1 MNLAQALDIALPLA
15 AVLVPAFVL
24 GFGAVWLAMHNGFA
38 QIRSEIADVRSEIGD
53 VRSEIGDLRKELH
66 RLSERVHSLAERVSR
81 IEGRLDPYGAGGL
94 ADPSLPA
101 GE

>member
-1 MNLAQALDIALPLA
+1 MNFAQALDIALPLA
-15 AVLVPAFVL
+15 AVMVPAFVL
-24 GFGAVWLAMHNGFA
+24 GFGAICLTLHRGFA

-53 VRSEIGDLRKELH
+53 LRKELH
-66 RLSERVHSLAERVSR
+66 SLSEYVRALAERVSR

-94 ADPSLPA
+94 ADPGLPA

>member
-1 MNLAQALDIALPLA
+1 MNFAQALDIAVPLA
-15 AVLVPAFVL
+15 AVMVPGFVL
-24 GFGAVWLAMHNGFA
+24 GFGAICLAMHRGFA

-53 VRSEIGDLRKELH
+53 LRKELH
-66 RLSERVHSLAERVSR
+66 SLSERVRALAERVSR

-94 ADPSLPA
+94 ADPGLPA

>member
-1 MNLAQALDIALPLA
+1 MNLAQALDIAVPLA

-81 IEGRLDPYGAGGL
+81 IEGRLDPYGSGGL
-94 ADPSLPA
+94 ADPPIPA

>member
-1 MNLAQALDIALPLA
+1 MNFAQALDLALPLA
-15 AVLVPAFVL
+15 AVMVPGFVL

-38 QIRSEIADVRSEIGD
+38 QIRSEIADVR
-53 VRSEIGDLRKELH
+53 KELH
-66 RLSERVHSLAERVSR
+66 SLSVRVRDLAERVSR

-94 ADPSLPA
+94 ADPGLPA